1 MPYPVAMKIESEP
14 RFPEYELATNPFS
27 AVGLF
32 EGTAG
37 DLLGNFWA
45 CVAAKE
51 TNRIWWEVVA
61 RAAEQEAI
69 GMWLLRDAEAVGL
82 ANMQTIAGLMRR
94 MAVDPDAHFLALY
107 MPLTL
112 AYDDPIKA
120 IARTLSDRIIPTDL
134 RKCFYVYAADRVE
147 EVIGTPEAEELSSFD
162 DLPELLDKLR
172 NPRQSGIHRFLLPT
186 RKQQVDEQH
195 AVRKADLAETEEV
208 DEEER
213 KRRDEE
219 RDRIAKA
226 WEQRKQLTGFLERR
240 LHRGD
245 WGEGMLRLIRKVFE
259 TSSFS
264 AARDCLTDVVDH
276 RGSLAGLLRFLR
288 HRYSKIIIMVDQ
300 VEAFGAFTESEK
312 AMFYGALGEFDAIAG
327 PNAMWIFASFP
338 DTMESIG
345 KRKLAAFD
353 MFPLEL
359 AISRAAQ
366 AAPIPTEVFA
376 DLVRQ
381 FLAADSLRQG
391 VDKDGVEPDEA
402 LRPFDAA
409 AIEKLLEV
417 TEGDTLAAAVR
428 LGELLE
434 TAHAT
439 GAKTIDAGFVTE
451 QAEKWA
457 EEAARAR
464 AEEEARAKAEE
475 EAAAEAERAKA
486 EQAKIADAEA

>member
-1 MPYPVAMKIESEP
+1 MEIESEP
-14 RFPEYELATNPFS
+14 GFPEYGLATNPFS
-27 AVGLF
+27 AVHLF
-32 EGTAG
+32 EGTKG
-37 DLLGNFWA
+37 DLLGNFWT
-45 CVAAKE
+45 CVAAAE
-51 TNRIWWEVVA
+51 TNRIWWEIVE
-61 RAAEQEAI
+61 RAAQQEAI

-94 MAVDPDAHFLALY
+94 MAADPDTRFLALY

-120 IARTLSDRIIPTDL
+120 IARTLSDRIIPTEL

-147 EVIGTPEAEELSSFD
+147 EVIGTPEAEELSSFEE
-162 DLPELLDKLR
+162 LPDLLDKLR

-195 AVRKADLAETEEV
+195 AARKADLAEAEEV

-219 RDRIAKA
+219 RDKIAKA
-226 WEQRKQLTGFLERR
+226 WEQRRQLQSFLERR
-240 LHRGD
+240 LQRGD
-245 WGEGMLRLIRKVFE
+245 WGEGMLRLMRKVFE

-312 AMFYGALGEFDAIAG
+312 AMFFGALGEFDAIAG

-338 DTMESIG
+338 ETMESIG

-353 MFPLEL
+353 MFSLEL
-359 AISRAAQ
+359 AISRAVQ
-366 AAPIPTEVFA
+366 TPPIPAEVFA

-381 FLAADSLRQG
+381 FLAADSMRQRSDERDTG
-391 VDKDGVEPDEA
+391 PDKA
-402 LRPFDAA
+402 LRPFEMS
-409 AIEKLLEV
+409 AIERLLEV
-417 TEGDTLAAAVR
+417 TEGDALSAAIR

-434 TAHAT
+434 AAHAS
-439 GAKTIDAGFVTE
+439 GAKTIDAGFVSQ

-457 EEAARAR
+457 EEAERAR
-464 AEEEARAKAEE
+464 VEEEARAKAEAE
-475 EAAAEAERAKA
+475 KAAEAERAKLEA
-486 EQAKIADAEA
+486 EKAAEPEA